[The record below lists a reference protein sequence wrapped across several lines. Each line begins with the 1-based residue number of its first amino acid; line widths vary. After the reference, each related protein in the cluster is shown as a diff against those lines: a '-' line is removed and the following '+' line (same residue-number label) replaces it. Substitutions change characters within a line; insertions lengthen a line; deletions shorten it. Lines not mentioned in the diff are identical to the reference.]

1 MKERKEREKE
11 RQERKKELKK
21 AESTKPHF
29 TQVSV
34 T

>member
-21 AESTKPHF
+21 ATFHTGFSDLK
-29 TQVSV
+29 
-34 T
+34 